1 VFRLLIPVIVL
12 IAIIL
17 FVKAYNSGSPQR
29 RKKLVFGFLFSVLF
43 AGVLFL
49 TLTGRLHYVAAV
61 VTGLIPFARRIYPLL
76 RYVPVLRRFV
86 SERRKG
92 KQDKDESG
100 DELKKA
106 TITTRDDAL
115 KVLGLAEGASKQEIV
130 DAHRKLMQKCHP
142 DRGGNDFLAA
152 QLNQAKDI
160 LLS

>member
-1 VFRLLIPVIVL
+1 M
-12 IAIIL
+12 
-17 FVKAYNSGSPQR
+17 
-29 RKKLVFGFLFSVLF
+29 
-43 AGVLFL
+43 
-49 TLTGRLHYVAAV
+49 
-61 VTGLIPFARRIYPLL
+61 
-76 RYVPVLRRFV
+76 